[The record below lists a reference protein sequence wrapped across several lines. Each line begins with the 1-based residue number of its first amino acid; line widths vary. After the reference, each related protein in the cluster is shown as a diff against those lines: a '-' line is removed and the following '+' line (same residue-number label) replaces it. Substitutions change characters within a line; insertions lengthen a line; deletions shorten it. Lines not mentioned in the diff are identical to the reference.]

1 MSKKDML
8 NFLNGLSTSSL
19 INTLN
24 IEYSDTLMESLN
36 IEFIDIGDDY
46 LVAKMPVNSA
56 VYQPDGILHGGAT
69 AALAETV
76 GSTAAR
82 IFSNGNN
89 QSRGIELSINHIKSV
104 SKGHVYAKA
113 KALHMGRSTQL
124 WNIEITDDNKNII
137 SISKLTTLTLNKN
150 KMVEIGYNETYTF

>member
-19 INTLN
+19 INTLD
-24 IEYSDTLMESLN
+24 IEYSE
-36 IEFIDIGDDY
+36 IGEDY
-46 LVAKMPVNSA
+46 LVAKMPVNSS
-56 VYQPDGILHGGAT
+56 VHQPDGILHGGAT

-76 GSTAAR
+76 GSTATR

-89 QSRGIELSINHIKSV
+89 QSRGIESSINHIKSV
-104 SKGHVYAKA
+104 SKGYIYAKA
-113 KALHMGRSTQL
+113 KALHVGRSTQL

-137 SISKLTTLTLNKN
+137 SIAKLTTLTLNKN
-150 KMVEIGYNETYTF
+150 

>member
-24 IEYSDTLMESLN
+24 IEYSE
-36 IEFIDIGDDY
+36 IGENY

-56 VYQPDGILHGGAT
+56 VYKPDGILHGGAT

-150 KMVEIGYNETYTF
+150 KST

>member
-24 IEYSDTLMESLN
+24 IEYSE
-36 IEFIDIGDDY
+36 IGENY

-124 WNIEITDDNKNII
+124 WNIEITDDNSELICDIEFTAMHKD
-137 SISKLTTLTLNKN
+137 KTQKP
-150 KMVEIGYNETYTF
+150 